1 MTTKPTDPFDG
12 LTTNE
17 IRRWHDHGDAGQF
30 ATTLAAE
37 RRKNARLRHALTVAV
52 HCMENFGCEPSAIN
66 IAKSAL
72 AGEVKVDK

>member
-1 MTTKPTDPFDG
+1 MTTKPTDPLEAETMRADMESEER
-12 LTTNE
+12 LANQYKSE
-17 IRRWHDHGDAGQF
+17 RDDARR
-30 ATTLAAE
+30 E
-37 RRKNARLRHALTVAV
+37 NARLRHALTVAV